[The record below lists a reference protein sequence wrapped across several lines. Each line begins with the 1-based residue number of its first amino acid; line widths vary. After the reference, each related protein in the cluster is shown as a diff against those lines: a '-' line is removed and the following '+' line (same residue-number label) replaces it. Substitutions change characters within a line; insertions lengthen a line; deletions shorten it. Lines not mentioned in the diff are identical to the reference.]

1 MGSIL
6 KMDTKDRG
14 KNIILVQKV
23 KKCDMKY
30 HSKKN
35 KTKKI
40 KQ

>member
-6 KMDTKDRG
+6 NMDTKDRG

-30 HSKKN
+30 LKN
-35 KTKKI
+35 KTVAKCF
-40 KQ
+40 